1 MEFNFLLAAAFSF
14 LPSGKLFR
22 DIWLILLSNYIF
34 LCDYAHFWGLDLFKK
49 IRKIFFILFVF
60 HPMYHFLV
68 FCWRKVS
75 SATSDILLLL
85 ALVNPSYLF

>member
-22 DIWLILLSNYIF
+22 DFWLILLSNYIF

-49 IRKIFFILFVF
+49 MNKKNLFYFVRLSPDVPF
-60 HPMYHFLV
+60 PG
-68 FCWRKVS
+68 
-75 SATSDILLLL
+75 ILLAQGLKC
-85 ALVNPSYLF
+85 Y